1 MNAPSYDASLFAAV
15 DRHMSSSAGVDDVV
29 MLTIGRDEGGTEL
42 AEYTVEVCVEDGGVS
57 YAHAIERAALGG
69 DGVRRTLML
78 VPPIEWTL
86 TDAETQEAVE
96 RAACAADE
104 ERERR
109 AEERAEA
116 RADRRG
122 EW

>member
-1 MNAPSYDASLFAAV
+1 MNAPSFDAALFAAA
-15 DRHMSSSAGVDDVV
+15 DRHMSRGAGVDDVV
-29 MLTIGRDEGGTEL
+29 MLAIGRDEGGAEL

-57 YAHAIERAALGG
+57 YAHAIERATLGR
-69 DGVRRTLML
+69 DGVRRAVLL
-78 VPPIEWTL
+78 VPPVEWTL

-96 RAACAADE
+96 RACVAADE
-104 ERERR
+104 ERARR